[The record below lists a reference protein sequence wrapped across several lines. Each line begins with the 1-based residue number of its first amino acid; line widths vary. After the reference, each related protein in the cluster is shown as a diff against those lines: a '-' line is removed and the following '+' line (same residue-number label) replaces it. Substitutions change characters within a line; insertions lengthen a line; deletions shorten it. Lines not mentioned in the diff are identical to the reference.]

1 MIMSEVILSNCVY
14 HYKNKSSTGIHCNKC
29 KNTDSDCK
37 WSSREVV
44 YLFDIPERL
53 GETCHSF
60 CTLSKH
66 IYCL

>member
-1 MIMSEVILSNCVY
+1 MRVQLA
-14 HYKNKSSTGIHCNKC
+14 STATNAKT
-29 KNTDSDCK
+29 TDSDCK
-37 WSSREVV
+37 WLSREVV